1 MNNHQTLSSTDHFSI
16 PLLIIS
22 DVEAF
27 GTTTEV
33 VIRNDL
39 ADPFARAGLGAPF
52 VAVPVGD
59 VSFPPPSHNNT
70 KRCLRSRG
78 CGFPV
83 GPDWRDPDE
92 LGQHVSFNR
101 QCRWAL
107 RGVLFFLIQTPS
119 VESSGPL
126 FHSTSVFSN
135 DSVTLLA
142 HIRAGPPPP
151 HLAAI
156 FFLKRLSALD
166 CYKLSCGMWKST
178 ISICAPTI
186 KYLIMVAQRIKR
198 SSSGELTFHMY

>member
-1 MNNHQTLSSTDHFSI
+1 MTNHQALSSTDHFSI
-16 PLLIIS
+16 ALQIIS
-22 DVEAF
+22 EVKAF

-39 ADPFARAGLGAPF
+39 AVWSWGRASERPLLRSQWATSASLGQAI
-52 VAVPVGD
+52 
-59 VSFPPPSHNNT
+59 T
-70 KRCLRSRG
+70 TQWCLRSRG

-101 QCRWAL
+101 QCRSAL
-107 RGVLFFLIQTPS
+107 SGVLFFLIQTPS

-135 DSVTLLA
+135 DSVTLRA
-142 HIRAGPPPP
+142 HIRAGPPPL

-156 FFLKRLSALD
+156 FFLNASVHLTATNSHVE
-166 CYKLSCGMWKST
+166 CGS
-178 ISICAPTI
+178 PPFEF
-186 KYLIMVAQRIKR
+186 
-198 SSSGELTFHMY
+198 ELWQ